1 MRKDTM
7 STQTV
12 LLTAH
17 KGVDLHAASAL
28 LVMKN
33 RLEGGDHLVNLLRCE
48 MHTFWGQPD
57 GVSTERLLDTGRFY
71 NPNKHHYGVFTA
83 ESADP
88 DWLSA
93 APVSGTDLSVGWP
106 GQLTAS
112 DLDFSD
118 GDDGLYDRLLGG
130 HPAPGQTAVDV
141 VSFPLGQRGPVLSG
155 VLWRLVLSAEGEQ
168 ARKIGHNLA
177 IARSRKQGLLIN
189 PHMEAWLSVELE
201 QA

>member
-1 MRKDTM
+1 M

-48 MHTFWGQPD
+48 MHCFWGQPD

-71 NPNKHHYGVFTA
+71 NPNKHHYGVFTS
-83 ESADP
+83 ESVGP
-88 DWLSA
+88 DWLQAS
-93 APVSGTDLSVGWP
+93 PVSGEVLGNGWP
-106 GQLTAS
+106 GSLALS
-112 DLDFSD
+112 DLGHED
-118 GDDGLYDRLLGG
+118 GDRDLYDRLLGG
-130 HPAPGQTAVDV
+130 HPAPGLTAIDV

-155 VLWRLVLSAEGEQ
+155 VLWRLVIAAQGEQ
-168 ARKIGHNLA
+168 AREIGHNLA
-177 IARSRKQGLLIN
+177 VARSRKQGLLIN